1 MLFSSRTLT
10 KYVYL
15 FLLTHKQV
23 KLPRKVVLFTFLLN
37 YIDKYVI
44 CTSETKSHYVDF
56 SNFFQHYELQKNAF
70 AHVYNLGLNAKN
82 ATTAKIATHFD

>member
-10 KYVYL
+10 EYVYL

-23 KLPRKVVLFTFLLN
+23 KLPRKVVLFTFSLN
-37 YIDKYVI
+37 YIDKYVV

-56 SNFFQHYELQKNAF
+56 SIFF
-70 AHVYNLGLNAKN
+70 LNITSYK
-82 ATTAKIATHFD
+82 KMHSHMFIIWV